1 MKKDALRIM
10 VAGGGTGG
18 HLFPGIAVAEALCA
32 KFSGSQVVFIGTHRK
47 IDTISLERYGFQVK
61 SIHSHGIKGKSLPQL
76 VKALVVLPLSLLQAL
91 TIILRFRP
99 HLVIGVG
106 GYVTGPVIL
115 AAKILGK
122 VTIIHEQNSIP
133 GLANRKL
140 GKLVKRVCL
149 SLPGSEKFFNPEKT
163 VITGNPV
170 RREILNLANTGMV
183 NNVGAQTI
191 LVLGGSQGARQ
202 VNRLAVEIF
211 SRTNKLSALEINII
225 HQTGSGDFE
234 EVQKRYNEAGVQ
246 AKVGAFFHNMDEMY
260 QQADLVISR
269 AGATTLAELAVLG
282 KPAILI
288 PYPYAADNHQEKNGE
303 FYVQGGGAMMFI
315 EKELTAEILC
325 KAVHD
330 LLLRVKVLTE
340 MGVNMRKLAFP
351 DASEK
356 IVEVCLQQLGKD
368 FFSYR

>member
-1 MKKDALRIM
+1 MKKDALRVM

-47 IDTISLERYGFQVK
+47 IDTTSLEKYGFQVR
-61 SIHSHGIKGKSLPQL
+61 SIHSYGIKGKSVPQL

-99 HLVIGVG
+99 HVVIGVG
-106 GYVTGPVIL
+106 GYVTGPVML

-170 RREILNLANTGMV
+170 RREILNLATTEMEK
-183 NNVGAQTI
+183 NVGAQTI
-191 LVLGGSQGARQ
+191 LILGGSQGARQ
-202 VNRLAVEIF
+202 VNRLAVEVF
-211 SRTNKLSALEINII
+211 STKNSLSSLDINII

-234 EVQKRYNEAGVQ
+234 EVQKRYKEAGVQ
-246 AKVGAFFHNMDEMY
+246 AKVGSFFHNMDEMY

-303 FYVQGGGAMMFI
+303 FYVQGGGAIMFI

-325 KAVHD
+325 EALRNVVISEKD
-330 LLLRVKVLTE
+330 LKE
-340 MGVNMRKLAFP
+340 MGSNMRRLAFP

-356 IVEVCLQQLGKD
+356 IVEVCLQQLGSD
-368 FFSYR
+368 FLPTR